1 MNKKVLQ
8 RIPSSLTEEE
18 VKTIINDEIDLENAD
33 LNTWT
38 KEDFVTFG
46 NQAEDTISERV
57 TKRLR
62 DQASLSLSHIE
73 KYFRPLSDANETDN
87 EIPITPMI

>member
-46 NQAEDTISERV
+46 NQANQELPVAKGKSFSAGDG
-57 TKRLR
+57 
-62 DQASLSLSHIE
+62 
-73 KYFRPLSDANETDN
+73 KYQDHSQTLAVRHQE
-87 EIPITPMI
+87 